1 MKFLIDYENINSRG
15 LHGSEFLEKD
25 DELLI
30 FYSDQC
36 PRIERQEMEKVFQS
50 GCGFEIIKLPS
61 PGKNALDFCI
71 ATSVGEALG
80 RGENKSIGII
90 SNDKGYK
97 TIQDYWRKRKPT
109 VRIVCRPDVAQ
120 CIISADEP
128 GERTRKVHAACDPV
142 DLEKEYKVFLRR
154 RMLEEKLTD
163 YGEKGLQLASD
174 LSSMHEAKKIYQFL
188 LQECG
193 KKDGLAI
200 YHMVK
205 DVLIEG

>member
-128 GERTRKVHAACDPV
+128 GERTRRVHAACDPV

>member
-50 GCGFEIIKLPS
+50 GFGFEIIKLPS

-128 GERTRKVHAACDPV
+128 GERTRRVHAACDPV

>member
-15 LHGSEFLEKD
+15 LHGSEFLERN

-50 GCGFEIIKLPS
+50 GCGFEIIKLTS

-71 ATSVGEALG
+71 ATTVGEALG
-80 RGENKSIGII
+80 RGESKAIGII

-97 TIQDYWRKRKPT
+97 TIQDYWRKRKPA
-109 VRIVCRPDVAQ
+109 VRIVCRSDIAQ

-128 GERTRKVHAACDPV
+128 GERTRKVHMACDPV
-142 DLEKEYKVFLRR
+142 ELEKEYRVFLRR
-154 RMLEEKLTD
+154 KMLEEKLTD
-163 YGEKGLQLASD
+163 YGEKGLRLAND
-174 LSSMHEAKKIYQFL
+174 LSVLHEAKEIYHFL
-188 LQECG
+188 LRECG
-193 KKDGLAI
+193 KKDGLEI
-200 YHMVK
+200 YHIVK
-205 DVLIEG
+205 DAMTEE

>member
-15 LHGSEFLEKD
+15 LHGSEFLERN

-50 GCGFEIIKLPS
+50 GCEFEIIRLPS

-97 TIQDYWRKRKPT
+97 TIQDYWRKRKPA
-109 VRIVCRPDVAQ
+109 VRIVCRPDIAQ

-128 GERTRKVHAACDPV
+128 GERTKRVHAACDPV
-142 DLEKEYKVFLRR
+142 DLEKEYRLFLRR
-154 RMLEEKLTD
+154 RTLEEKLMD
-163 YGEKGLQLASD
+163 YGEKGLRLASD
-174 LSSMHEAKKIYQFL
+174 LACMHEAKRIYQFL
-188 LQECG
+188 LRECG

-200 YHMVK
+200 YHIVK
-205 DVLIEG
+205 EPLIEG

>member
-15 LHGSEFLEKD
+15 LHGSEFLERN

-128 GERTRKVHAACDPV
+128 GERTRRVHAACDPV

>member
-1 MKFLIDYENINSRG
+1 MEAFFFKKLNRTLNNLFSPY
-15 LHGSEFLEKD
+15 FY
-25 DELLI
+25 ELLI

-128 GERTRKVHAACDPV
+128 GERTRRVHAACDPV